1 MNTKK
6 DEPEKK
12 ETAVPAG
19 QPGPRPHATLD
30 LKATV
35 VDSKAGQTDKAA
47 KGEKPPAA
55 SADPDQP
62 AVRSAAAAS
71 GAAAAGAQEAPKPGA
86 AKPKAG
92 TEPPNVPPPEPPRAP
107 AKSAGQ
113 GFFTHLAAGVAGGIM
128 ALLAAD
134 LLASQLGFGG
144 SADPGGTSALQQRI
158 VALEAGS
165 KQTAPA
171 LTARLEAAEGKLAK
185 LDRLGSS
192 VERLR
197 RGQDALT
204 RDVKALDAKVG
215 AESDSGNA
223 EARVSKLE
231 EQLAA
236 MSAAAERN
244 PDGGGLPQLANLTGK
259 IADLE
264 QTMTTQ
270 LDALRK
276 SVNAELDTRLAA
288 ATEAGETAKSGTQR
302 IDRELAGIKADT
314 AQLATRLNPL
324 EAQSERAAATLQS
337 TQEELTRLKVDLNAR
352 LPTFAKPEDVTAA
365 VTPLAGKLSA
375 LEQDVQGVVKSEG
388 DRKATAG
395 RIVMSLELANLKR
408 AIDRGKGYAPEL
420 AQARKLSD
428 GSLDLAPLARF
439 ESTGVPT
446 LAELRQDFKAVAFK
460 MIDAEQAPAEGSIV
474 DRLLAGARSV
484 VRVRKISHEADDR
497 SVEAV
502 VARMEA
508 ALGEDR
514 LDDVLDEAKT
524 LPQPAQDA
532 AQDFLAKV
540 EARNAVDRA
549 LATVESQLKASLV
562 APAGAAGTS
571 AGTSQE

>member
-12 ETAVPAG
+12 ETAGSAG
-19 QPGPRPHATLD
+19 PPSPRPHATLD

-35 VDSKAGQTDKAA
+35 VDPKWGTAKDTKTPTASAGK
-47 KGEKPPAA
+47 PAA
-55 SADPDQP
+55 RP
-62 AVRSAAAAS
+62 
-71 GAAAAGAQEAPKPGA
+71 AAAGAPDA
-86 AKPKAG
+86 AKPGEGNPKA
-92 TEPPNVPPPEPPRAP
+92 TAATQPPSGAPRAT
-107 AKSAGQ
+107 AKSPSHG
-113 GFFTHLAAGVAGGIM
+113 GFFTHLAAGVAGGII

-134 LLASQLGFGG
+134 LLASQLGLSG
-144 SADPGGTSALQQRI
+144 SPVPDEASAALQQRI
-158 VALEAGS
+158 TALEESS
-165 KQTAPA
+165 KQASPA
-171 LTARLEAAEGKLAK
+171 LIARLKAAEVKLSK
-185 LDRLGSS
+185 LDQLGNS
-192 VERLR
+192 LDQLAQ
-197 RGQDALT
+197 GQGALT

-215 AESDSGNA
+215 TEGDSGT
-223 EARVSKLE
+223 EARVAKLE

-244 PDGGGLPQLANLTGK
+244 PDGGGLPQLAGLTGK

-264 QTMTTQ
+264 QTMTNQ

-276 SVNAELDTRLAA
+276 SVNEEMDTRLAA

-302 IDRELAGIKADT
+302 IDRELAGIKADN
-314 AQLATRLNPL
+314 AQLASRLNAL
-324 EAQSERAAATLQS
+324 NAESERAIDTLRT

-352 LPTFAKPEDVTAA
+352 LSTFATPEDVSAA

-375 LEQDVQGVVKSEG
+375 LEQDVQGVVKNEG
-388 DRKATAG
+388 DRQATAG
-395 RIVMSLELANLKR
+395 RIVLSLELANLKR
-408 AIDRGKGYAPEL
+408 AIDRGNGYAPEL

-460 MIDAEQAPAEGSIV
+460 TIDAEREPAEGSIV
-474 DRLLAGARSV
+474 DRLLAGAKSV

-532 AQDFLAKV
+532 ARDFLAKV

-549 LATVESQLKASLV
+549 LATVEQQLKASLV
-562 APAGAAGTS
+562 APTGPAGTLK
-571 AGTSQE
+571 E

>member
-1 MNTKK
+1 MNSKK

-12 ETAVPAG
+12 ETAGAAG
-19 QPGPRPHATLD
+19 PPSPRPHATLD

-35 VDSKAGQTDKAA
+35 VDPKSGKDEKA
-47 KGEKPPAA
+47 PAA
-55 SADPDQP
+55 SADPGKP
-62 AVRSAAAAS
+62 
-71 GAAAAGAQEAPKPGA
+71 GARPAAAGTPDAPKPGA
-86 AKPKAG
+86 EKPKATAG
-92 TEPPNVPPPEPPRAP
+92 NEPPMGAAAEPPRTP
-107 AKSAGQ
+107 AKSAGHG
-113 GFFTHLAAGVAGGIM
+113 GFFTHLAAGVAGGII

-134 LLASQLGFGG
+134 LLASQLGLSG
-144 SADPGGTSALQQRI
+144 SAERGDAVALQQRI
-158 VALEAGS
+158 AALEENS
-165 KQTAPA
+165 KPTGAATA
-171 LTARLEAAEGKLAK
+171 LTARLKAAEGKLTK
-185 LDRLGSS
+185 LEQLTGNVDRLAQ
-192 VERLR
+192 
-197 RGQDALT
+197 GQGALT

-215 AESDSGNA
+215 AQGDSGGA
-223 EARVSKLE
+223 EARITKLE

-236 MSAAAERN
+236 MSAAAEGN
-244 PDGGGLPQLANLTGK
+244 PDGSGLPQLAGLTGK

-264 QTMTTQ
+264 QTMTNQ

-276 SVNAELDTRLAA
+276 SVNEELDARLAA

-302 IDRELAGIKADT
+302 IDRELAGIKADN
-314 AQLATRLNPL
+314 AQLTTRLNAL
-324 EAQSERAAATLQS
+324 DAESERAAATLRT
-337 TQEELTRLKVDLNAR
+337 TQEELTRLKIDLNAR
-352 LPTFAKPEDVTAA
+352 LPTFAKPEDVSAA

-388 DRKATAG
+388 NRKATAG
-395 RIVMSLELANLKR
+395 RIVLSLELANLKR

-460 MIDAEQAPAEGSIV
+460 MIDAEQEPAEGSIV
-474 DRLLAGARSV
+474 DRLIAGARSV
-484 VRVRKISHEADDR
+484 VRVRKISHEADDK

-532 AQDFLAKV
+532 AQNFLAKV

-549 LATVESQLKASLV
+549 LATVEQQLKASLV
-562 APAGAAGTS
+562 APAAPAGTS
-571 AGTSQE
+571 AGTSKE

>member
-12 ETAVPAG
+12 ETAGAAG
-19 QPGPRPHATLD
+19 PPSPRPHATLD

-35 VDSKAGQTDKAA
+35 VDPKSGKDE
-47 KGEKPPAA
+47 KGRAA
-55 SADPDQP
+55 SADPGKP
-62 AVRSAAAAS
+62 
-71 GAAAAGAQEAPKPGA
+71 GARPAAAGTPDAPKPGA
-86 AKPKAG
+86 EKPKATAG
-92 TEPPNVPPPEPPRAP
+92 NEPPMGAVAEPPRTP
-107 AKSAGQ
+107 AKSGGHG
-113 GFFTHLAAGVAGGIM
+113 GFFTHLAAGVAGGII

-134 LLASQLGFGG
+134 LLASQLGLSG
-144 SADPGGTSALQQRI
+144 SAERGDAVALQQRI
-158 VALEAGS
+158 AALEENS
-165 KQTAPA
+165 KPTGAATA
-171 LTARLEAAEGKLAK
+171 LTARLKAAEGKLTK
-185 LDRLGSS
+185 LEQLTGNVDRLAQ
-192 VERLR
+192 
-197 RGQDALT
+197 GQGALT

-215 AESDSGNA
+215 AQGDSGGA
-223 EARVSKLE
+223 EARITKLE

-236 MSAAAERN
+236 MSAAAEGN
-244 PDGGGLPQLANLTGK
+244 PDGGGLPQLAGLTGK

-264 QTMTTQ
+264 QTMTNQ

-276 SVNAELDTRLAA
+276 SVNEELDARLAA

-302 IDRELAGIKADT
+302 IDRELAGIKADN
-314 AQLATRLNPL
+314 AQLTTRLNAL
-324 EAQSERAAATLQS
+324 DAESERAAATLRT
-337 TQEELTRLKVDLNAR
+337 TQEDLTRLKIDLNAR
-352 LPTFAKPEDVTAA
+352 LPTFAKPEDVSAA

-388 DRKATAG
+388 SRKATAG
-395 RIVMSLELANLKR
+395 RIVLSLELANLKR

-446 LAELRQDFKAVAFK
+446 LSELRQDFKAVAFK
-460 MIDAEQAPAEGSIV
+460 MIDAEQEPAAGSIV
-474 DRLLAGARSV
+474 DRLIAGARSV
-484 VRVRKISHEADDR
+484 VRVRKISHEADDK

-532 AQDFLAKV
+532 AQNFLAKV

-549 LATVESQLKASLV
+549 LATVEQQLKASLV
-562 APAGAAGTS
+562 APAAPAGTS
-571 AGTSQE
+571 AGTSKE

>member
-1 MNTKK
+1 M
-6 DEPEKK
+6 
-12 ETAVPAG
+12 
-19 QPGPRPHATLD
+19 
-30 LKATV
+30 
-35 VDSKAGQTDKAA
+35 
-47 KGEKPPAA
+47 
-55 SADPDQP
+55 
-62 AVRSAAAAS
+62 
-71 GAAAAGAQEAPKPGA
+71 GAAA
-86 AKPKAG
+86 
-92 TEPPNVPPPEPPRAP
+92 EPPRTP
-107 AKSAGQ
+107 AKSAGHG
-113 GFFTHLAAGVAGGIM
+113 GFFTHLAAGVAGGII

-134 LLASQLGFGG
+134 LLASQLGLSG
-144 SADPGGTSALQQRI
+144 SAERGDAVALQQRI
-158 VALEAGS
+158 AALEENS
-165 KQTAPA
+165 KPTGAATA
-171 LTARLEAAEGKLAK
+171 LTARLKAAEGKLTK
-185 LDRLGSS
+185 LEQLTGNVDRLAQ
-192 VERLR
+192 
-197 RGQDALT
+197 GQGALT

-215 AESDSGNA
+215 AQGDSGGA
-223 EARVSKLE
+223 EARITKLE

-236 MSAAAERN
+236 MSAAAEGN
-244 PDGGGLPQLANLTGK
+244 PDGGGLPQLAGLTGK

-264 QTMTTQ
+264 QTMTNQ

-276 SVNAELDTRLAA
+276 SVNEELDARLAA

-302 IDRELAGIKADT
+302 IDRELAGIKADN
-314 AQLATRLNPL
+314 AQLTTRLNAL
-324 EAQSERAAATLQS
+324 DAESKRAAATLRT
-337 TQEELTRLKVDLNAR
+337 TQEELTRLKIDLNAR
-352 LPTFAKPEDVTAA
+352 LPTFAKPEDVSAA

-388 DRKATAG
+388 NRKATAG
-395 RIVMSLELANLKR
+395 RIVLSLELANLKR

-460 MIDAEQAPAEGSIV
+460 MIDAEQEPAEGSIV
-474 DRLLAGARSV
+474 DRLIAGARSV
-484 VRVRKISHEADDR
+484 VRVRKISHEADDK

-532 AQDFLAKV
+532 AQNFLAKV

-549 LATVESQLKASLV
+549 LATVEQQLKASLV
-562 APAGAAGTS
+562 APAAPAGTS
-571 AGTSQE
+571 AGTSKE

>member
-12 ETAVPAG
+12 ETAGAAG
-19 QPGPRPHATLD
+19 PPSPRPHATLD

-35 VDSKAGQTDKAA
+35 VDPKSGKDE
-47 KGEKPPAA
+47 KGRAA
-55 SADPDQP
+55 SADPGKP
-62 AVRSAAAAS
+62 
-71 GAAAAGAQEAPKPGA
+71 GARPAAAGTPDAPKPGA
-86 AKPKAG
+86 EKPKATAG
-92 TEPPNVPPPEPPRAP
+92 NEPPMGAVAEPPRTP
-107 AKSAGQ
+107 AKSAGHG
-113 GFFTHLAAGVAGGIM
+113 GFFTHLAAGVAGGII

-134 LLASQLGFGG
+134 LLASQLGLSG
-144 SADPGGTSALQQRI
+144 SAERGDAVALQQRI
-158 VALEAGS
+158 AALEENS
-165 KQTAPA
+165 KPTGAATA
-171 LTARLEAAEGKLAK
+171 LTARLKAAEGKLTK
-185 LDRLGSS
+185 LEQLTGNVDRLAQ
-192 VERLR
+192 
-197 RGQDALT
+197 GQGALT

-215 AESDSGNA
+215 AQGDSGGA
-223 EARVSKLE
+223 EARITKLE

-236 MSAAAERN
+236 MSAAAEGN
-244 PDGGGLPQLANLTGK
+244 PDGGGLPQLAGLTGK

-264 QTMTTQ
+264 QTMTNQ

-276 SVNAELDTRLAA
+276 SVNEELDARLAA

-302 IDRELAGIKADT
+302 IDRELAGIKADN
-314 AQLATRLNPL
+314 AQLTTRLNAL
-324 EAQSERAAATLQS
+324 DAESKRAAATLRT
-337 TQEELTRLKVDLNAR
+337 TQEELTRLKIDLNAR
-352 LPTFAKPEDVTAA
+352 LPTFAKPEDVSAA

-388 DRKATAG
+388 SRKATAG
-395 RIVMSLELANLKR
+395 RIVLSLELANLKR

-446 LAELRQDFKAVAFK
+446 LSELRQDFKAVAFK
-460 MIDAEQAPAEGSIV
+460 MIDAEQEPAAGSIV
-474 DRLLAGARSV
+474 DRLIAGARSV
-484 VRVRKISHEADDR
+484 VRVRKISHEADDK

-532 AQDFLAKV
+532 AQNFLAKV

-549 LATVESQLKASLV
+549 LATVEQQLKASLV
-562 APAGAAGTS
+562 APAAPAGTS
-571 AGTSQE
+571 AGTSKE